1 VKVLGTALEGVLV
14 VEPTVFADDRGWLIE
29 SWNASTFAREGIVA
43 SFVQHNH
50 SRSAKGVL
58 RGLHYQ
64 LRRPQGKLVQ
74 VVAGRIFDVA
84 VDLRRSSRTFGE
96 WTGVHL
102 SAENARMLWIP
113 PGFAHGFL
121 SLEEGSECLYCCT
134 DFYAPQD
141 ERTLLWSEPSIAID
155 WPLDEVAAP
164 RLSAKDEAAPL
175 LAEAET
181 YE

>member
-1 VKVLGTALEGVLV
+1 MKIVETGLEGVLII
-14 VEPTVFADDRGWLIE
+14 EPTVFADDRGWLME
-29 SWNASTFAREGIVA
+29 TWNAGTFGREGIAA

-50 SRSAKGVL
+50 SRSARGVL

-84 VDLRRSSRTFGE
+84 VDLRRSSPTFGE

-121 SLEEGSECLYCCT
+121 SLEEGSECIYCCT
-134 DFYAPQD
+134 DFYTPRD
-141 ERTLLWSEPSIAID
+141 ERAVLWSDPDIAID
-155 WPLDEVAAP
+155 WPLDEIAAP
-164 RLSAKDEAAPL
+164 RLSAKDETAPRL
-175 LAEAET
+175 GEVET
-181 YE
+181 FE